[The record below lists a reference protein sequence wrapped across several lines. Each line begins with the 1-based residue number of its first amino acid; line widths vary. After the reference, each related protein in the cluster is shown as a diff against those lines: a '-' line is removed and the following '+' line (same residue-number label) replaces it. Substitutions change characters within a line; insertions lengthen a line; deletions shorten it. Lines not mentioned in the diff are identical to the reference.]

1 MIIPIP
7 SEPKSEPGH
16 HRDGRTGAVPD
27 SRATRPQ
34 GPPAVATRRSIR
46 VKTMASTPSTAGAG
60 PRSKAGSGTPEP
72 QIHSG
77 SFAVLSAA
85 RTGCA
90 AARPHCLALRIDP
103 ESEGFCLAILD
114 AEHRTLLTL
123 GSYPEQEAVAAWHRL
138 GLAAGLALAIEGPDG
153 SVEVPYPQ
161 LGRVR
166 LGPVRVRRRHALL
179 SGRRPRFLTRRKTAH
194 FPPRPRVHREPE
206 IAGGFGD

>member
-1 MIIPIP
+1 
-7 SEPKSEPGH
+7 
-16 HRDGRTGAVPD
+16 
-27 SRATRPQ
+27 
-34 GPPAVATRRSIR
+34 
-46 VKTMASTPSTAGAG
+46 MASTPSTAGAG

-72 QIHSG
+72 HFHCG
-77 SFAVLSAA
+77 SFSVLSTT
-85 RTGCA
+85 RTGFA
-90 AARPHCLALRIDP
+90 AARPHCLALRINP
-103 ESEGFCLAILD
+103 ASEGFCLAILD

-153 SVEVPYPQ
+153 SVQVPYPQ

-166 LGPVRVRRRHALL
+166 LGTTRVRRRHALL

-206 IAGGFGD
+206 IAGGFGV